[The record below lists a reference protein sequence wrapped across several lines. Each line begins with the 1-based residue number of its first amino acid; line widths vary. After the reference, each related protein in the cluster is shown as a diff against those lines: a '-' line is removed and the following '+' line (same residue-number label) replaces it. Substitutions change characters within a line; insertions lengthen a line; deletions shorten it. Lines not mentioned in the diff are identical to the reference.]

1 MAIFTTQADPQ
12 PMAFTELSIY
22 AQSSTVTLPT
32 EAPTID
38 FCYCDYDC
46 DYRQLVL
53 AGADDYQTDRS
64 PFLITNPDIASGS
77 FAFYLQNIVTGAE
90 VQAIDN
96 TYGNYYSLG
105 YTPTN
110 EDKGGY
116 LINWGLVQ
124 STLGYGRYR
133 VRIVNTVFGTDYETL
148 SHEFSLKPYSP
159 EIADGT
165 VKIETVRTGCIQGGI
180 DYTGLNWITS
190 VRVKGF
196 FYEITPR
203 TETDNYLSLS
213 RKVTQIQETTVR
225 RYQLD
230 TKLLPSAILNDLKDD
245 GLMSTDIFITDYN
258 LLSYEDLR
266 QVNVIRTEFDAFD
279 TFRNSRRAKVGIT
292 FEEKQ
297 QDKIKR
303 L

>member
-22 AQSSTVTLPT
+22 AQSSTITLPT

-38 FCYCDYDC
+38 FCFCNYDC
-46 DYRQLVL
+46 DYRELVL

-64 PFLITNPDIASGS
+64 AFLITNPDITAGS
-77 FAFYLQNIVTGAE
+77 FAFYLQNIVTGVE
-90 VQAIDN
+90 TQFTDN
-96 TYGNYYSLG
+96 TYGNYYALG

-110 EDKGGY
+110 DDKGGY
-116 LINWGLVQ
+116 LINWGLVE
-124 STLGYGRYR
+124 SNLGYGRYR
-133 VRIVNTVFGTDYETL
+133 VRIVNTVFGTDSETL
-148 SHEFSLKPYSP
+148 SHEFNLKPYSP
-159 EIADGT
+159 EIANGT

-180 DYTGLNWITS
+180 DYTDLNWITS

-196 FYEITPR
+196 FYEIAPR
-203 TETDNYLSLS
+203 TEIDTYLGTDRRVN
-213 RKVTQIQETTVR
+213 QIQETTVR

-230 TKLLPSAILNDLKDD
+230 TKLLPSEILNDLKND
-245 GLMSTDIFITDYN
+245 GLMATNIFITDYN
-258 LLSYEDLR
+258 LLSYEDIR
-266 QVNVIRTEFDAFD
+266 QINVIRTEFDTFD
-279 TFRNSRRAKVGIT
+279 TYRRSRRAKAGIA